1 MDKCATLEILNEK
14 EKKHRDLE
22 ITDDVEI
29 KSLELNEGYKYLG
42 MMESN
47 GIHDKTMRDKV
58 KKEYYHRIRTILR
71 TQLNSRNK
79 MMAIN
84 SLAIPVIG
92 YSFGVLKWSNTEIEK
107 NG

>member
-1 MDKCATLEILNEK
+1 
-14 EKKHRDLE
+14 
-22 ITDDVEI
+22 
-29 KSLELNEGYKYLG
+29 
-42 MMESN
+42 
-47 GIHDKTMRDKV
+47 MRDKV

-92 YSFGVLKWSNTEIEK
+92 YSFGVLKWSKTEIEK